1 MKLKSVVT
9 IALILFV
16 SVSVVYLIVGE
27 SLAPATNTESAGET
41 AGPAV
46 AASDSES
53 AGEAEGTSPRVIA
66 YYFHG
71 TARCTTC
78 RTIEQYARDALTLG
92 FAEEIKAGA
101 LEWRVVDVQQP
112 GNDHY
117 IDDYQLQTRSVI
129 LARMERETQVQ
140 WKNLDQVWEL
150 VGDRTAFVAYVQ
162 DEARSFMEDD

>member
-1 MKLKSVVT
+1 MKLKSIVT

-16 SVSVVYLIVGE
+16 SVSVVYLIVSE
-27 SLAPATNTESAGET
+27 SLAPAANVESAGET
-41 AGPAV
+41 AGPAT
-46 AASDSES
+46 AASASES
-53 AGEAEGTSPRVIA
+53 AGEPEGTSPRLIA
-66 YYFHG
+66 YYFYG

-78 RTIEQYARDALTLG
+78 RMIEQYAHDALALG
-92 FAEEIKAGA
+92 FAEEMKSGA
-101 LEWRVVDVQQP
+101 LEWRAVDVQQP

-129 LARMERETQVQ
+129 LARMDGETQVL
-140 WKNLDQVWEL
+140 WRNLDQVWEL